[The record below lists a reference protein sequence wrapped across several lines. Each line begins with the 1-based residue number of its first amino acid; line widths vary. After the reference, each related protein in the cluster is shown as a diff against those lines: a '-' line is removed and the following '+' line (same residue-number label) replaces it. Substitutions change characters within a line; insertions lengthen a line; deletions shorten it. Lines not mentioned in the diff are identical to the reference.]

1 MTLLTVINGVCD
13 IVSLD
18 RFDSVYGTNDP
29 NAQTMVALAQEA
41 GGEIARRA
49 DWRRLLKSLAVSASP
64 ELLPSDYQRL
74 APGGAVRGAD
84 GGCVRLVINDAQWAV
99 VAAVGSQAPYC
110 HLRGKE
116 MLFSPAASAAGA
128 TIDYLS
134 RNWVLGDPYEERDV
148 FRADDDTT
156 LFPERLLAKGLIWRW
171 KRQKGLPF
179 EDNLAEFEADLLQ
192 EINADRGAT

>member
-1 MTLLTVINGVCD
+1 MTLLTVINEVCD
-13 IVSLD
+13 VVSLD

-29 NAQTMVALAQEA
+29 NAQTMVALAEEA

-49 DWRRLLKSLAVSASP
+49 DWRRMLKTLPVSASP

-74 APGGAVRGAD
+74 APGGAVRMAD
-84 GGCVRLVINDAQWAV
+84 GRCFRLVTNDAQWAV
-99 VAAVGSQAPYC
+99 IAAVAPSEPYC

-116 MLFSPAASAAGA
+116 MRLSPAASAVGA

-134 RNWVLGDPYEERDV
+134 KNWVLGDPYEERDV

-192 EINADRGAT
+192 EINADRGAI

>member
-1 MTLLTVINGVCD
+1 MTLLSVINEACD

-18 RFDSVYGTNDP
+18 RFDSVYGTSDP

-41 GGEIARRA
+41 GGEIARRG
-49 DWRRLLKSLAVSASP
+49 DWRRMLKTLVISASP

-74 APGGAVRGAD
+74 APGGAVRMTD
-84 GGCVRLVINDAQWAV
+84 GRCFRLVTSEAQWAV
-99 VAAVGSQAPYC
+99 IAAVASAEPYC

-116 MLFSPAASAAGA
+116 MLLLPAASAGGA
-128 TIDYLS
+128 TVDYFS
-134 RNWVLGDPYEERDV
+134 KNWVIGDPYEERDV

-192 EINADRGAT
+192 EINADRGTT